1 VHIPKKFRQEDLST
15 LKKFIV
21 EAPFA
26 ALITNSKKGLDA
38 THLPFI
44 LEEAEGKTFLQG
56 HVAKANPLWQ
66 NVDDQAEVLVVF
78 NGPNCYVSPNYYPT
92 KKEHGKAV
100 PTWNYVCVHVRGVV
114 SFIDDDDWNLQMLNT
129 LTTVHEASQKKPWSV
144 ADAPREHI
152 QKMLSAIVGIEINVS
167 SIIGQWKLS
176 QNQPVQNQQG
186 VIEGLSR
193 EANGLSQECV
203 VSNSQKI
210 AELVQDYM
218 LKS

>member
-1 VHIPKKFRQEDLST
+1 
-15 LKKFIV
+15 
-21 EAPFA
+21 
-26 ALITNSKKGLDA
+26 
-38 THLPFI
+38 
-44 LEEAEGKTFLQG
+44 
-56 HVAKANPLWQ
+56 
-66 NVDDQAEVLVVF
+66 
-78 NGPNCYVSPNYYPT
+78 
-92 KKEHGKAV
+92 
-100 PTWNYVCVHVRGVV
+100 VHVKGVV

-144 ADAPREHI
+144 ADAPKEHI
-152 QKMLSAIVGIEINVS
+152 QKMLPAIVGIEINVS

-186 VIEGLSR
+186 VIEGLSK

-210 AELVQDYM
+210 AELVQEYM